1 MPSAHRIIPPALQG
15 VYDNWHFAP
24 AVVADGLIFCSG
36 IIGTSP
42 NGDTPGADGLAGA
55 RTTTQEASNDL
66 TGLLMLA
73 VTGGAKVPTATEALY
88 LTGALAIGA
97 FAYWTLTEATRVGE
111 ISVVTPF
118 RYSRLLF
125 STIVGALV
133 FSEFPDT
140 YTLAGAGII
149 IATGLYTIMRERKR
163 RRQEAARARAES
175 AQG

>member
-66 TGLLMLA
+66 TALMA
-73 VTGGAKVPTATEALY
+73 VRDPEAQFATAFEALSAVLGAADAGLPDVVE
-88 LTGALAIGA
+88 LTTYHVDMSRHMDAFVRVKDHYIQAPYPAWTAIGVA
-97 FAYWTLTEATRVGE
+97 ELIVPGGLVE
-111 ISVVTPF
+111 IRAVAQVPSGGTF
-118 RYSRLLF
+118 RQ
-125 STIVGALV
+125 
-133 FSEFPDT
+133 D
-140 YTLAGAGII
+140 
-149 IATGLYTIMRERKR
+149 
-163 RRQEAARARAES
+163 
-175 AQG
+175 